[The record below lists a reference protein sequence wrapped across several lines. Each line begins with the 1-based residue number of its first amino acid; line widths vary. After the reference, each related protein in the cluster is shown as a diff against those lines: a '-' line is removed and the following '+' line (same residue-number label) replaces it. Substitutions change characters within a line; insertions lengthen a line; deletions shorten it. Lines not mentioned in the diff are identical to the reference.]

1 MSPTDLLLIALI
13 ILVLM
18 LGYLYYTKT
27 KRKPMVKILENI
39 SPSAVQLPKRPLEI
53 FIDPDVGSRAQV
65 MELGSVAE
73 LEETIDKIVEN
84 NMADRKAINDE
95 ATRLEKRVIQNQEL
109 KVQDLKTSSETVITE
124 KKEELTASQKRM
136 AQILEMQKRKRAQRA
151 MELQKRRAAAYAISR
166 EKDRLENEKK
176 LAELKLKRQK
186 AVEERRRAMVMGAAE
201 RDNLQME
208 NERLIM
214 EARDKAIQ
222 DQIRMEDEAAE
233 AEEKARQAAL
243 DAATEEAELQAK
255 LEVER
260 EKFQALQAEYETTR
274 QLEAQKLDEAMR
286 ELDALLEEE
295 KARDAKMKEEDER
308 MRAEEKQ
315 KLLDANAAAVA
326 ELEAAEAEQARLD
339 AEAVEIKAK
348 LEAEMLAAEGEQRRN
363 VEAEEADYDAKVAS
377 DQAAIEAAQSES
389 SRTGDAAQQAERQA
403 ALDLESSSQRDW
415 DSLTAEEKARETA
428 KLAEWDRLGANP
440 IQPRG
445 SSGPS
450 NAALHAANMG
460 AIPSAM
466 DPNEF
471 QRCLDAANGLN
482 YKFTGWQA
490 NLDKARPAVYW
501 YNVTGWNKKTYY
513 DGHKD
518 HHGRSK
524 YKDHYYNMKG
534 KLERVKSAFAA
545 MGNICSLPDHRDLDD
560 AGNWNYLQEAVDLE
574 RAIKDAIHAHNARL
588 AEEHRRQQ
596 EAAAAAAAAANRPAP
611 APSPAPRARTS

>member
-1 MSPTDLLLIALI
+1 MSPTDLLLIVLI
-13 ILVLM
+13 VLVLL

-27 KRKPMVKILENI
+27 KRKPVAKILQNV
-39 SPSAVQLPKRPLEI
+39 SPLAVQLPKRPLEI

-73 LEETIDKIVEN
+73 LEEAIDKIVES

-109 KVQDLKTSSETVITE
+109 KVQDLKTSSETVIIE

-136 AQILEMQKRKRAQRA
+136 AQILEMQKQKRAQRA
-151 MELQKRRAAAYAISR
+151 MELQKKRAAAYALSR

-186 AVEERRRAMVMGAAE
+186 AAEEQWQATVMGAAE

-222 DQIRMEDEAAE
+222 EQLRMENEAAE
-233 AEEKARQAAL
+233 AEEKARQAAMN
-243 DAATEEAELQAK
+243 AATEEAELQAK

-274 QLEAQKLDEAMR
+274 QLEAQKLDEAMK
-286 ELDALLEEE
+286 ELDALVEEE

-315 KLLDANAAAVA
+315 KLLDANAAAIA

-339 AEAVEIKAK
+339 AEAAEIRTK

-377 DQAAIEAAQSES
+377 DQAAIDAAQGES

-403 ALDLESSSQRDW
+403 ALNIESSSQRDW
-415 DSLTAEEKARETA
+415 DSLTADEKARETA
-428 KLAEWDRLGANP
+428 QLAEWDRLGANP
-440 IQPRG
+440 TQPLG
-445 SSGPS
+445 GYGPS

-466 DPNEF
+466 DPDEY

-482 YKFTGWQA
+482 YKFGGWQ
-490 NLDKARPAVYW
+490 DKLSEAYPAVYW
-501 YNVTGWNKKTYY
+501 YNVAGWKKKTYL
-513 DGHKD
+513 DGHQD
-518 HHGRSK
+518 PNGRSK
-524 YKDHYYNMKG
+524 YKDHYYSMKG
-534 KLERVKSAFAA
+534 KLEGVKSAFAA
-545 MGNICSLPDHRDLDD
+545 MTDICALPDHRELDD
-560 AGNWNYLQEAVDLE
+560 AGNWNYLQEAIDVED
-574 RAIKDAIHAHNARL
+574 AIKDAIYAHNQRV

-611 APSPAPRARTS
+611 APSPPPRARTS

>member
-1 MSPTDLLLIALI
+1 MILLL
-13 ILVLM
+13 
-18 LGYLYYTKT
+18 GYFYYTKQ
-27 KRKPMVKILENI
+27 KRKPLVRVLENI
-39 SPSAVQLPKRPLEI
+39 SPSAVRLPKRPLEV

-95 ATRLEKRVIQNQEL
+95 ATRLEKRLIQNQEL
-109 KVQDLKTSSETVITE
+109 KLQDLKTSSETVITE

-136 AQILEMQKRKRAQRA
+136 AQILEMQKRKKAQRA
-151 MELQKRRAAAYAISR
+151 MELQKKRAAAYAISR

-186 AVEERRRAMVMGAAE
+186 AAEEQRQAMVMGAVE
-201 RDNLQME
+201 RDNLQVE
-208 NERLIM
+208 NERLLM

-222 DQIRMEDEAAE
+222 DQLRMEKEAAE
-233 AEEKARQAAL
+233 AEENARQAAI
-243 DAATEEAELQAK
+243 DAATEEVELQAK

-260 EKFQALQAEYETTR
+260 EKFQALQTEYETTR
-274 QLEAQKLDEAMR
+274 QLEAQKLDEAMK

-295 KARDAKMKEEDER
+295 KVRDAKMKEEDEK
-308 MRAEEKQ
+308 MRAKEKQ
-315 KLLDANAAAVA
+315 KLLDANAAAIA

-339 AEAVEIKAK
+339 AEAAEIKSK
-348 LEAEMLAAEGEQRRN
+348 LEAEMLAAEGEQRKN
-363 VEAEEADYDAKVAS
+363 VEAEQAAYDAQVIS
-377 DQAAIEAAQSES
+377 DQAALDAAQSES
-389 SRTGDAAQQAERQA
+389 SRTGDAAQRAERQA

-482 YKFTGWQA
+482 YKFTGWQN
-490 NLDKARPAVYW
+490 NLDKAREPSYW
-501 YNVTGWNKKTYY
+501 YNVTGWSKKTYH
-513 DGHKD
+513 DGRKD
-518 HHGRSK
+518 PNGRRK

-534 KLERVKSAFAA
+534 KLERVKREFAN
-545 MGNICSLPDHRDLDD
+545 MRDICDLPDHRDLED
-560 AGNWNYLQEAVDLE
+560 AGNWNYLQEAIDLK
-574 RAIKDAIHAHNARL
+574 RAIRLAIIAHNERV
-588 AEEHRRQQ
+588 AEEHRRR
-596 EAAAAAAAAANRPAP
+596 EAAAAEAARRANRPAP
-611 APSPAPRARTS
+611 ARRPAPRARTS